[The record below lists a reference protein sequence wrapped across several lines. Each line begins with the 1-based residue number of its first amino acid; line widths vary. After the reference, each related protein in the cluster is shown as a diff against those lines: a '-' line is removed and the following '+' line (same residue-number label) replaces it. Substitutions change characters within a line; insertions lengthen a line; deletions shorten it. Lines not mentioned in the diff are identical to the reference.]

1 MAISLTA
8 LEFLLGPLAGASG
21 GSEIG
26 VVVTKSF
33 LINLSRATYRTR
45 SRESLPNDPNMLTQA
60 VAARILTAS
69 PGRNGA
75 TD

>member
-8 LEFLLGPLAGASG
+8 LELLLRPLAGASG

-33 LINLSRATYRTR
+33 LINLGRAT
-45 SRESLPNDPNMLTQA
+45 
-60 VAARILTAS
+60 
-69 PGRNGA
+69 
-75 TD
+75 